1 MVEQPPRAP
10 PPVMAAPVLVFMTE
24 VAVTWVPAASTA
36 AMRLSLCMSVT
47 HIFFLRYGYDIT

>member
-1 MVEQPPRAP
+1 MVEQPPRA
-10 PPVMAAPVLVFMTE
+10 PVMAAPVLVFMTE